1 MDLKQGLINASTG
14 IFPQFGMNSIFQ
26 GGIEENQLASANQV
40 NILIGFSGGLT
51 GTIVI
56 SFNKATA
63 VKIASSMMKC
73 KEINTLD
80 IVAWS
85 AISEITGMIAG
96 QAMANVGSEAKI
108 NFSPP
113 TVVTGE
119 RIFLLI
125 SRLKSNKLTFK
136 LDDNLYNISYCIE

>member
-1 MDLKQGLINASTG
+1 MDLKEGLINASTD

-40 NILIGFSGGLT
+40 NILIGFSGGLV

-56 SFNKATA
+56 SFSKATA
-63 VKIASSMMKC
+63 IKIASSMMKK
-73 KEINTLD
+73 KEIDTLD

-85 AISEITGMIAG
+85 AISEVTNMVAG
-96 QAMANVGSEAKI
+96 QAMANMGSETKI

-136 LDDNLYNISYCIE
+136 LDDHLYNISYCIE